1 MKTTRKGNKSA
12 LEQEKRLEMLAEK
25 FKETAEGLSEE
36 HRYIFESTLETYFQ
50 LIKNFKALKEALD
63 ADGGCLITKEYVKGR
78 QNVCIHPAMSEM
90 NKTVNMLNSTAKT
103 LIAIIKD
110 LGSENKEEVDELMA
124 FASEDV

>member
-25 FKETAEGLSEE
+25 FKGIAESLSEE

-50 LIKNFKALKEALD
+50 LIKNFKILKEALD
-63 ADGGCLITKEYVKGR
+63 ADGCLVTKEYVKGR

-90 NKTVNMLNSTAKT
+90 NKTVNILNSTAKT

-124 FASEDV
+124 FTNEDV

>member
-1 MKTTRKGNKSA
+1 MKSTRKESKSA

-25 FKETAEGLSEE
+25 FKATAESLSED

-50 LIKNFKALKEALD
+50 LINNFKVLKEALE
-63 ADGGCLITKEYVKGR
+63 ADGCLITKEYVKGR

-110 LGSENKEEVDELMA
+110 LGSENKEEVDELTA

>member
-1 MKTTRKGNKSA
+1 MKTTRKTSKSA
-12 LEQEKRLEMLAEK
+12 LEQEKRLEVLAEK
-25 FKETAEGLSEE
+25 FKETAESLSEE
-36 HRYIFESTLETYFQ
+36 HRYIFESSLETYFQ
-50 LIKNFKALKEALD
+50 LIKNFKVLKEALE
-63 ADGGCLITKEYVKGR
+63 ADGCLITKEYVKGR

-124 FASEDV
+124 FADEDV

>member
-12 LEQEKRLEMLAEK
+12 LEQEKRLDMLAEK
-25 FKETAEGLSEE
+25 FKETAESLSEE

-50 LIKNFKALKEALD
+50 LIKNFKILKEALE
-63 ADGGCLITKEYVKGR
+63 ADGCLITKEYVKGR
-78 QNVCIHPAMSEM
+78 QNVYVHPAMSEM

-124 FASEDV
+124 FTNEDV

>member
-1 MKTTRKGNKSA
+1 MKSVKKESKSA
-12 LEQEKRLEMLAEK
+12 LEQEKRLDMLAEK
-25 FKETAEGLSEE
+25 FKETAESLSEE

-50 LIKNFKALKEALD
+50 LIKNFKVLKEALE
-63 ADGGCLITKEYVKGR
+63 ADGCLITKEYVKGR
-78 QNVCIHPAMSEM
+78 QNVYVHPAMSEM

-124 FASEDV
+124 FTNEDV

>member
-1 MKTTRKGNKSA
+1 MKNTRKESKSTS
-12 LEQEKRLEMLAEK
+12 EQEKRLDMLAEK
-25 FKETAEGLSEE
+25 FKETAESLSEE

-50 LIKNFKALKEALD
+50 LIKNFKVLKEALE
-63 ADGGCLITKEYVKGR
+63 ADGCLITKEYVKGR
-78 QNVCIHPAMSEM
+78 QNVYVHPAMSEM

-124 FASEDV
+124 FTNEDV

>member
-1 MKTTRKGNKSA
+1 MKSTRKESKSA

-25 FKETAEGLSEE
+25 FKGTAESLSED

-50 LIKNFKALKEALD
+50 LIKNFKVLKEALE
-63 ADGGCLITKEYVKGR
+63 ADGCLITKEYVKGR

-110 LGSENKEEVDELMA
+110 LGTENKEEVDELTA
-124 FASEDV
+124 FTNEDV

>member
-12 LEQEKRLEMLAEK
+12 LEQEKRLDMLAEK
-25 FKETAEGLSEE
+25 FKETAESLSEE

-50 LIKNFKALKEALD
+50 LIKNFKILKEALE
-63 ADGGCLITKEYVKGR
+63 ADGCLITKEYVKGR
-78 QNVCIHPAMSEM
+78 QNVYVHPAMSEM

-110 LGSENKEEVDELMA
+110 LGAENKEEVDELMA
-124 FASEDV
+124 FTNEDV

>member
-1 MKTTRKGNKSA
+1 MKTARKENKSA
-12 LEQEKRLEMLAEK
+12 SEQEKRLDMLAEK
-25 FKETAEGLSEE
+25 FKGIAESLSEE

-50 LIKNFKALKEALD
+50 LIKNFKVLKEALE
-63 ADGGCLITKEYVKGR
+63 ADGCLITKEYVKGR
-78 QNVCIHPAMSEM
+78 QNVYVHPAMSEM

-124 FASEDV
+124 FTNEDV

>member
-12 LEQEKRLEMLAEK
+12 LEQEKRLDMLAEK
-25 FKETAEGLSEE
+25 FKETAESLSEE

-50 LIKNFKALKEALD
+50 LIKNFKILKEALE
-63 ADGGCLITKEYVKGR
+63 ADGCLITKEYVKGR
-78 QNVCIHPAMSEM
+78 QNVYVHPAMSEM

-103 LIAIIKD
+103 LITIIKD

-124 FASEDV
+124 FTNEDV

>member
-1 MKTTRKGNKSA
+1 MKSVKKENKSA
-12 LEQEKRLEMLAEK
+12 LEQEKRLDMLAEK
-25 FKETAEGLSEE
+25 FKETAESLSEE

-50 LIKNFKALKEALD
+50 LIKNFKVLKEALE
-63 ADGGCLITKEYVKGR
+63 ADGCLITKEYVKGR
-78 QNVCIHPAMSEM
+78 QNVYVHPAMSEM

-124 FASEDV
+124 FTNEDV

>member
-12 LEQEKRLEMLAEK
+12 LEQEKRLEVLAEK
-25 FKETAEGLSEE
+25 FKGIAESLSEE

-50 LIKNFKALKEALD
+50 LIKNFKVLKEALE
-63 ADGGCLITKEYVKGR
+63 ADGCLITKEYVKGR

-124 FASEDV
+124 FTNEDV

>member
-1 MKTTRKGNKSA
+1 MKSVKKENKSA
-12 LEQEKRLEMLAEK
+12 SEQEKRLDMLAEK
-25 FKETAEGLSEE
+25 FKETAESLSEE

-50 LIKNFKALKEALD
+50 LIKNFKVLKEALE
-63 ADGGCLITKEYVKGR
+63 ADGCLITKEYVKGR
-78 QNVCIHPAMSEM
+78 QNVYVHPAMSEM

-124 FASEDV
+124 FTNEDV

>member
-1 MKTTRKGNKSA
+1 MKSTRKESKSA

-25 FKETAEGLSEE
+25 FKGIAESLSEE

-50 LIKNFKALKEALD
+50 LIKNFKILKKALEAD
-63 ADGGCLITKEYVKGR
+63 GCLITKEYVKGR

-110 LGSENKEEVDELMA
+110 LGAENKEEVDELMA
-124 FASEDV
+124 FTNEDV

>member
-1 MKTTRKGNKSA
+1 MKSTRKESKSA

-25 FKETAEGLSEE
+25 FKGIAESLSEE

-50 LIKNFKALKEALD
+50 LIKNFKILKEALE
-63 ADGGCLITKEYVKGR
+63 ADGCLITKEYVKGR
-78 QNVCIHPAMSEM
+78 QNVYVHPAMSEM

-110 LGSENKEEVDELMA
+110 LGAENKEEVDELMA
-124 FASEDV
+124 FTNEDV

>member
-1 MKTTRKGNKSA
+1 MKTVKKPSKSTS
-12 LEQEKRLEMLAEK
+12 EQEKRLEMLAEK
-25 FKETAEGLSEE
+25 FKGIAESLSEE

-50 LIKNFKALKEALD
+50 LIKNFKVLKEALE
-63 ADGGCLITKEYVKGR
+63 ADGCLITKEYVKGR
-78 QNVCIHPAMSEM
+78 QNICIHPAMSEM

-124 FASEDV
+124 FANEDV

>member
-1 MKTTRKGNKSA
+1 MKTVKKPSKSA

-25 FKETAEGLSEE
+25 FKGIAEGLSEE

-50 LIKNFKALKEALD
+50 LIKNFKVLKEALETD
-63 ADGGCLITKEYVKGR
+63 SCLITKEYVKGR
-78 QNVCIHPAMSEM
+78 QNICIHPAMSEM

-110 LGSENKEEVDELMA
+110 LGAENKEEVDELMA
-124 FASEDV
+124 FTNEDV

>member
-12 LEQEKRLEMLAEK
+12 LEQEKRLDMLAEK
-25 FKETAEGLSEE
+25 FKETAESLSEE

-50 LIKNFKALKEALD
+50 LIKNFKVLKEALE
-63 ADGGCLITKEYVKGR
+63 ADGCLITKEYVKGR
-78 QNVCIHPAMSEM
+78 QNVYVHPAMSEM

-124 FASEDV
+124 FTNEDV

>member
-25 FKETAEGLSEE
+25 FKGIAESLSEE

-50 LIKNFKALKEALD
+50 LIKNFKVLKEALD
-63 ADGGCLITKEYVKGR
+63 ADGCLVTKEYVKGR

-90 NKTVNMLNSTAKT
+90 NKTVNILNNTAKT
-103 LIAIIKD
+103 LITIVKD
-110 LGSENKEEVDELMA
+110 LGAEKEEVDELMA
-124 FASEDV
+124 FTNEDV

>member
-1 MKTTRKGNKSA
+1 MKTTRKESKNAS
-12 LEQEKRLEMLAEK
+12 EQEKRLDMLAEK
-25 FKETAEGLSEE
+25 FKETAESLGEE

-50 LIKNFKALKEALD
+50 LIKNFKILKEALE
-63 ADGGCLITKEYVKGR
+63 ADGCLITKEYVKGR
-78 QNVCIHPAMSEM
+78 QNVYVHPAMSEM

-124 FASEDV
+124 FTNEDV

>member
-1 MKTTRKGNKSA
+1 MKTTRKEDKSA
-12 LEQEKRLEMLAEK
+12 LEQEERLEMLAEK
-25 FKETAEGLSEE
+25 FKSIAESLSEE

-50 LIKNFKALKEALD
+50 LIKNFKVLKEALE
-63 ADGGCLITKEYVKGR
+63 ADGCLITKEYVKGR

-110 LGSENKEEVDELMA
+110 LGSENKEEVDELTA
-124 FASEDV
+124 FTNEDI